1 VSIIF
6 WYPRSAP
13 FWRDL
18 HGIKT
23 YPPPCGAMAMNDLPH
38 NHLSLLDL
46 LPHRDTMLLVDEVL
60 RVDQRKAEVRCT
72 VRRSWPMAEPC
83 GVHSLILVELA
94 AQSAGVCNGW
104 DRIHTKGPDSDK
116 TGWLVGIKRAE
127 FHLDYLPYGAD
138 ILCRAENTHNFNN
151 LREVFCEQRW
161 DGRLIGN
168 MILQLYQE

>member
-1 VSIIF
+1 MLPEV
-6 WYPRSAP
+6 RT
-13 FWRDL
+13 FWRDP

-23 YPPPCGAMAMNDLPH
+23 YPPPYGAMALSNPPQND
-38 NHLSLLDL
+38 LSLLDL

-60 RVDQRKAEVRCT
+60 RVDQQQAEVRCT
-72 VRRSWPMAEPC
+72 VQRSWPMAEPQ
-83 GVHSLILVELA
+83 GVNGLILVELA

-116 TGWLVGIKRAE
+116 TGWLVGIKKAA
-127 FHLDYLPYGAD
+127 FFLDYLPYGAN
-138 ILCRAENTHNFNN
+138 ILCRAENTHDFIN

-161 DGRLIGN
+161 DGRLIGS